1 MGARLKGTLRLIL
14 AARSGRR
21 RSAHELDRPLFVLT
35 NMLDALS
42 YIAVLDRPT
51 GLSLADAAKEAVRAV
66 LAYVNA

>member
-1 MGARLKGTLRLIL
+1 MRARLKGTLRLIL

-21 RSAHELDRPLFVLT
+21 RPAHELDRPLFVLT

-42 YIAVLDRPT
+42 YIAVVNRPP

-66 LAYVNA
+66 RANVNA